1 MEPGPH
7 PSKEEVR
14 AWMVRRCRAH
24 LPPPAPD
31 EIRRELGWHLLPAP
45 AVPRV
50 PPPLLPPLPPPPPAP
65 AQVPLLLVEMAALT
79 AVIWCALALYPSG
92 RQR

>member
-45 AVPRV
+45 DVPA
-50 PPPLLPPLPPPPPAP
+50 LPPVPPPPP
-65 AQVPLLLVEMAALT
+65 QVPLLLAEMAALT
-79 AVIWCALALYPSG
+79 AVIWCALTLYPAG